1 MACQV
6 RERGSM
12 LCVRRMYCIVN
23 IFVFKRKK
31 EEEEA
36 AVFLMKIFFPDTF
49 DSIHTFMLEGS
60 GEVTSIYESVCVFV
74 YLVPQAQSGQR
85 RERGEGREADWLSHP
100 L

>member
-60 GEVTSIYESVCVFV
+60 GEVTSIYMSLCVC
-74 YLVPQAQSGQR
+74 LCTLCHRPNLASGG
-85 RERGEGREADWLSHP
+85 RGGRGGRQIG
-100 L
+100 